1 MADSQ
6 KLEFYY
12 KRLTDLCLHHGV
24 MALMGWDMNVCMPP
38 GGAPARAEQIR
49 YMSLRSHEL
58 VTDPEFA
65 NVVEELSE
73 GIDSLS
79 EDDRISVKFTKKALD
94 KARKLP
100 PDFVAESAKTR
111 ALSHDAW
118 VKARPANDFAAV
130 KPFLEKLVE
139 QARKRSELWGYEEH
153 PYDALLDCYDIGARL
168 SVVKP
173 LLVELGEELRA
184 LMPRIAAKFEG
195 LEELKGPFDQA
206 TQNRLCRT
214 VAESLGFHF
223 ENGRLDVSPHPFSTT
238 FGPNDF
244 RITTRYN
251 DNDFLGSL
259 YGVMHETGHALYE
272 MGLPEEY
279 LTRPPLGDWMSSSI
293 HESQSRLWENQVGRS
308 REFAGYLCGVLED
321 FFPSVADL
329 GPDALWMHVNRVQPS
344 LIRTEADEVTYSL
357 HIVIRMLLEEQLI
370 AGALAVAD
378 LPEAWGDMYEKYL
391 GVRSPD
397 DKNGV
402 MQDTH
407 WFGGGFGYF
416 PTYAL
421 GNLYNAMMMDTAR
434 EAIGDLSGQIER
446 GEFAALSGWLRE
458 NVHSQGA
465 RYLAPELIRHI
476 TGKDLSAKPF
486 VEYLNRKFA

>member
-65 NVVEELSE
+65 NVVDELYE
-73 GIDSLS
+73 RIDSLS

-130 KPFLEKLVE
+130 KPFLEKMVE

-173 LLVELGEELRA
+173 LLVELG
-184 LMPRIAAKFEG
+184 
-195 LEELKGPFDQA
+195 
-206 TQNRLCRT
+206 
-214 VAESLGFHF
+214 
-223 ENGRLDVSPHPFSTT
+223 
-238 FGPNDF
+238 
-244 RITTRYN
+244 
-251 DNDFLGSL
+251 
-259 YGVMHETGHALYE
+259 
-272 MGLPEEY
+272 
-279 LTRPPLGDWMSSSI
+279 
-293 HESQSRLWENQVGRS
+293 
-308 REFAGYLCGVLED
+308 
-321 FFPSVADL
+321 
-329 GPDALWMHVNRVQPS
+329 
-344 LIRTEADEVTYSL
+344 
-357 HIVIRMLLEEQLI
+357 
-370 AGALAVAD
+370 
-378 LPEAWGDMYEKYL
+378 
-391 GVRSPD
+391 
-397 DKNGV
+397 
-402 MQDTH
+402 
-407 WFGGGFGYF
+407 
-416 PTYAL
+416 
-421 GNLYNAMMMDTAR
+421 
-434 EAIGDLSGQIER
+434 
-446 GEFAALSGWLRE
+446 
-458 NVHSQGA
+458 
-465 RYLAPELIRHI
+465 
-476 TGKDLSAKPF
+476 
-486 VEYLNRKFA
+486 